1 MSHPLDGKIIL
12 VTGAASGMG
21 FEESFLLASQG
32 ATVWMTDIAE
42 DKLTHAH
49 QKITE
54 ALPEQVGDIHS
65 AVLDVAD
72 PESWQSLA
80 EQINKTS
87 SRLDGLVNN
96 AGRTLRAS
104 LVETSDED
112 WLSVMNINLNSVF
125 YGMKYCYPLLS
136 QSENGAVVN
145 VSSTAGLMAHSGPAY
160 GTSKWGV
167 RGLSQSAALEFG
179 GKGIR
184 VNSIHPGLV
193 SSPLLNSGSTEF
205 VEESL
210 KAIPMNRIAEP
221 QEIAEVVSFLL
232 SPQSSYITGTEIVID
247 GGLNSGGTYKQIV
260 DRINAQLPL

>member
-1 MSHPLDGKIIL
+1 MSQLHRGKIIL
-12 VTGAASGMG
+12 ITGAASGMG
-21 FEESFLLASQG
+21 LEESAVLASQG
-32 ATVWMTDIAE
+32 AEVWMTDIAQ
-42 DKLTHAH
+42 DKLIESH
-49 QKITE
+49 QKLVE
-54 ALPEQVGDIHS
+54 SLPENSGDIHLE
-65 AVLDVAD
+65 VLDVASAS
-72 PESWQSLA
+72 SWQALA
-80 EQINKTS
+80 EKIKATS
-87 SRLDGLVNN
+87 GRLDGLVNN

-104 LVETSDED
+104 LVDTSDED

-125 YGMKYCYPLLS
+125 YGMKYCYSLLA
-136 QSENGAVVN
+136 QADNAAIVN

-179 GKGIR
+179 EEGIR

-210 KAIPMNRIAEP
+210 KAIPLNRIAEP
-221 QEIAEVVSFLL
+221 SEVAEVVSFLL
-232 SPQSSYITGTEIVID
+232 SSQSSYITGTEIVID

-260 DRINAQLPL
+260 DRINA